1 MSHGGKRAGAGRPPK
16 EPTKVMR
23 IPESKVSMVK
33 NIITG
38 SKVKTPLYGCSV
50 RAGQPTHADDYI
62 EEYLDFNDY
71 LIRHPGDTFIVRA
84 SGDSMINAA
93 IDSGDLLV
101 VDKTISAT
109 HGKIIIAAVDGE
121 LTVKRLFNREG
132 IVKLLPENDAYQEI
146 VISSDNEV
154 MIWGVVINIIKQL

>member
-1 MSHGGKRAGAGRPPK
+1 
-16 EPTKVMR
+16 
-23 IPESKVSMVK
+23 
-33 NIITG
+33 
-38 SKVKTPLYGCSV
+38 
-50 RAGQPTHADDYI
+50 
-62 EEYLDFNDY
+62 
-71 LIRHPGDTFIVRA
+71 
-84 SGDSMINAA
+84 MINAA
-93 IDSGDLLV
+93 IHSGDLLV